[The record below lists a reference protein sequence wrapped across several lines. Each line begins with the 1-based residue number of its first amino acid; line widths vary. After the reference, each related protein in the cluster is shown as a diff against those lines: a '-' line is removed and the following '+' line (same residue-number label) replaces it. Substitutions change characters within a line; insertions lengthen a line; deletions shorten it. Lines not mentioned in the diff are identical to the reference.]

1 MSPYNDLPYPQSLAP
16 LEIVPTVEAHFE
28 DPNFKLRE
36 NNTINGGSGILTP
49 SKNKNEL
56 NPTTYQR
63 NEVDDDGNVT
73 PVGVGIFSFLRPAYD
88 ANKKTHVYKRSEFSQ
103 LTQEYTLSN
112 SDQVSYNDLIFGEY
126 IHYLPNPMGGR
137 GLLDTSPHAV
147 KTDVT
152 ISRNL
157 RVATYSPY

>member
-1 MSPYNDLPYPQSLAP
+1 MSPYDDLPYPQSLAP

-28 DPNFKLRE
+28 DPNFDLRE
-36 NNTINGGSGILTP
+36 DNTINNGESTLTP
-49 SKNKNEL
+49 NKNKNQL
-56 NPTTYQR
+56 NPTVYER

-73 PVGVGIFSFLRPAYD
+73 PAGFGEFSFLRPAYD
-88 ANKKTHVYKRSEFSQ
+88 AGKKTHVYKRSQFSQ
-103 LTQEYTLSN
+103 LTQAYTLSN

-126 IHYLPNPMGGR
+126 IHYLSNPMGGQ
-137 GLLDTSPHAV
+137 GLLDTSPYAV

-152 ISRNL
+152 ISRSL